1 MAGIAQLKLV
11 TEPPPA
17 HNTTT
22 DPTRRVFEHWC
33 FMFDLNPRRTKLG
46 PLRRQAINAA
56 LALYD
61 HDLETILMA
70 VDGMAAAPLG
80 DKPESMQEA
89 MREVDWFLGNEKRI
103 ERCLRWADLLRLQV
117 EQAQHA
123 QAASA
128 TALADTPP
136 QISAAEVQARREL
149 LRTTANQLRMQHG
162 RA

>member
-1 MAGIAQLKLV
+1 MAGVAQLRLV
-11 TEPPPA
+11 AEPPPA
-17 HNTTT
+17 THITA
-22 DPTRRVFEHWC
+22 DPTRQVFDHWV
-33 FMFDLNPRRTKLG
+33 FMFGLHPKRTKLG

-61 HDLETILMA
+61 YDVQTILMA

-103 ERCLRWADLLRLQV
+103 ERCLRWADVLRMRLE
-117 EQAQHA
+117 EQERA
-123 QAASA
+123 QAAPVHA
-128 TALADTPP
+128 
-136 QISAAEVQARREL
+136 SAAPAVSAEDAQARRET
-149 LRTTANQLRMQHG
+149 LRAMANQLRLQHG